1 MVSDAGT
8 AENNTGGP
16 LRKRA
21 EPIVV
26 ARLRLVLVLNVR
38 VPGEPARRILLDRPV
53 LTLGRSSTNDVPLGD
68 RTLSRVHARIEG
80 VESDGPIRLVDLGSR
95 NGTSL
100 NGARITVPVPLAAGD
115 RIQLGETLV
124 EVIEESTT
132 RVVIDGIGEESSKRT
147 TFLQS
152 SKDLLRPHKTAWDSK
167 LGAEELARLNAT
179 LRMLNEIS
187 VDMLGDIP
195 LPRLVELI
203 LEKTFTFLQPD
214 RGLLMLADEQGGLRS
229 EKVKYAPGV
238 DPSDIRL
245 SKTLIQ
251 SVVDKKNGVLLIDA
265 ATDAG
270 LGAAESIRIQGI
282 TSCMA
287 APLFVEDKVIGLIY
301 LEVRLGR
308 KSFSEEDLRLL
319 TSLANTAAIKIQNL
333 RLQEGAVARERIE
346 REMALAWEIQRR
358 LLPEAEPTLP
368 HTQLLGRT
376 VPSGTVSGDYYDF
389 FERGDKSLDVV
400 VADVSGKG
408 MGASILAAS
417 VQAAFQVWAGEH
429 FPPGLLCT
437 RLNDMVFRRT
447 SPEKFITFFL
457 ALYDPESGS
466 IVYTNAGHNPGIL
479 VRKDGS
485 SELLGAHGPPLGMFA
500 GKTYG
505 SGTFTMA
512 EGDLLALYTDG
523 VTEAANPEDE
533 EFGTPRL
540 VETLVKARS
549 LSVEEIDAELGAALV
564 VFTAGTPFG
573 DDRTFVLLKR
583 T

>member
-1 MVSDAGT
+1 
-8 AENNTGGP
+8 
-16 LRKRA
+16 
-21 EPIVV
+21 
-26 ARLRLVLVLNVR
+26 
-38 VPGEPARRILLDRPV
+38 
-53 LTLGRSSTNDVPLGD
+53 
-68 RTLSRVHARIEG
+68 
-80 VESDGPIRLVDLGSR
+80 
-95 NGTSL
+95 
-100 NGARITVPVPLAAGD
+100 
-115 RIQLGETLV
+115 
-124 EVIEESTT
+124 
-132 RVVIDGIGEESSKRT
+132 
-147 TFLQS
+147 
-152 SKDLLRPHKTAWDSK
+152 LRPHKQAWDSK
-167 LGAEELARLNAT
+167 VGAEELARVNAS

-187 VDMLGDIP
+187 VDLLGDIP
-195 LPRLVELI
+195 LNRLLELI

-214 RGLLMLADEQGGLRS
+214 RGLLMLADDHGELKP
-229 EKVKYAPGV
+229 EKVKYAAGV

-251 SVVDKKNGVLLIDA
+251 SVVEKKNGVLLIDA

-287 APLFVEDKVIGLIY
+287 APLFVEDRVIGLIY

-319 TSLANTAAIKIQNL
+319 TSLANTSAIKIQNL
-333 RLQEGAVARERIE
+333 RLQEGAAARRRIE
-346 REMALAWEIQRR
+346 SDMALAWEIQRR
-358 LLPEAEPTLP
+358 LLPEAEPMLP
-368 HTQLLGRT
+368 HTELLGRT
-376 VPSGTVSGDYYDF
+376 VPSRTVSGDYYDF

-408 MGASILAAS
+408 MGASILAAW
-417 VQAAFQVWAGEH
+417 VQSAFQAWAGEH
-429 FPPGLLCT
+429 FPPDRLCS
-437 RLNDMVFRRT
+437 RLNEMVFRRT

-466 IVYTNAGHNPGIL
+466 VVFTNAGHNPGIL
-479 VRKDGS
+479 VRACGTT
-485 SELLGAHGPPLGMFA
+485 ELLGAHGPPLGLFP

-505 SGTFTMA
+505 SGTFTL
-512 EGDLLALYTDG
+512 ETGDLLALYTDG

-540 VETLVKARS
+540 VETLVRARGG
-549 LSVEEIDAELGAALV
+549 SVAEIEAELGAALV
-564 VFTAGTPFG
+564 LFTAGTPFG

>member
-1 MVSDAGT
+1 
-8 AENNTGGP
+8 
-16 LRKRA
+16 
-21 EPIVV
+21 
-26 ARLRLVLVLNVR
+26 VLILNVR
-38 VPGEPARRILLDRPV
+38 VPGEPARRIKLDRPV

-80 VESDGPIRLVDLGSR
+80 VLDGGPIRLVDLGSR

-100 NGARITVPVPLAAGD
+100 NGSRITEPVPLSAGD

-124 EVIEESTT
+124 EIIEESTT
-132 RVVIDGIGEESSKRT
+132 RVFIDALGEESSKRT

-152 SKDLLRPHKTAWDSK
+152 SKDLLRPHKQAWDSK
-167 LGAEELARLNAT
+167 VGAEELARVNAS

-187 VDMLGDIP
+187 VDLLGDIP
-195 LPRLVELI
+195 LNRLLELI

-214 RGLLMLADEQGGLRS
+214 RGLLMLADDHGELKP
-229 EKVKYAPGV
+229 EKVKYAAGV

-251 SVVDKKNGVLLIDA
+251 TVVEKKNGVLLIDA

-287 APLFVEDKVIGLIY
+287 APLFVEDRVIGLIY

-319 TSLANTAAIKIQNL
+319 TSLANTSAIKIQNL
-333 RLQEGAVARERIE
+333 RLQEGAVARQRIE
-346 REMALAWEIQRR
+346 HDMALAWDIQRR
-358 LLPEAEPTLP
+358 LLPEVEPTLP
-368 HTQLLGRT
+368 HTELLGRT
-376 VPSGTVSGDYYDF
+376 VPSRTVSGDYYDF

-408 MGASILAAS
+408 MGASILATL

-429 FPPGLLCT
+429 FPPDRLCS

-466 IVYTNAGHNPGIL
+466 VVFTNAGHNPGIL
-479 VRKDGS
+479 VRADGTT
-485 SELLGAHGPPLGMFA
+485 ELLGAHGPPLGLFP

-505 SGTFTMA
+505 SGTFTLQT
-512 EGDLLALYTDG
+512 GDLLALYTDG
-523 VTEAANPEDE
+523 VTEAVNPDDE

-540 VETLVKARS
+540 VEALVRARGG
-549 LSVEEIDAELGAALV
+549 SVAQIEAELGAVLLL
-564 VFTAGTPFG
+564 FTAGTPFG

>member
-1 MVSDAGT
+1 M
-8 AENNTGGP
+8 
-16 LRKRA
+16 
-21 EPIVV
+21 
-26 ARLRLVLVLNVR
+26 LVLNVR
-38 VPGEPARRILLDRPV
+38 VPGEPARRIRLDRPV

-80 VESDGPIRLVDLGSR
+80 VLDGGPIRLVDLGSR

-100 NGARITVPVPLAAGD
+100 NGSRLTEPVPLSAGD

-124 EVIEESTT
+124 EIIEESTT
-132 RVVIDGIGEESSKRT
+132 RVVIDGLGEESSKRT

-152 SKDLLRPHKTAWDSK
+152 SKDLLRPHKQAWDAK
-167 LGAEELARLNAT
+167 LGAEELARLNAS

-187 VDMLGDIP
+187 VDLLGDIP
-195 LPRLVELI
+195 LNRLLELI

-214 RGLLMLADEQGGLRS
+214 RGLLMLADDHGELKP
-229 EKVKYAPGV
+229 EKVKYAAGV

-251 SVVDKKNGVLLIDA
+251 SVVEKKNGVLLIDA

-287 APLFVEDKVIGLIY
+287 APLFVEDRVIGLIY

-319 TSLANTAAIKIQNL
+319 TSLANTSAIKIQNL
-333 RLQEGAVARERIE
+333 RLQEGAAARQRIE
-346 REMALAWEIQRR
+346 REMTLAWDIQRR
-358 LLPEAEPTLP
+358 LLPEVEPTLP
-368 HTQLLGRT
+368 HTELLGRT
-376 VPSGTVSGDYYDF
+376 VPSRTVSGDYYDF

-408 MGASILAAS
+408 LGASILAAS
-417 VQAAFQVWAGEH
+417 VQAAFQAWAGEH
-429 FPPGLLCT
+429 FPPDRLCS
-437 RLNDMVFRRT
+437 RLNEMVFRRT

-466 IVYTNAGHNPGIL
+466 VVFTNAGHNPGIL
-479 VRKDGS
+479 VRAGGTT
-485 SELLGAHGPPLGMFA
+485 ELLGAHGPPLGLFP

-505 SGTFTMA
+505 SGTFTL
-512 EGDLLALYTDG
+512 ETGDLLALYTDG

-533 EFGTPRL
+533 EFGMPRL
-540 VETLVKARS
+540 VETLVRARGG
-549 LSVEEIDAELGAALV
+549 SVAQIEAELGEALV
-564 VFTAGTPFG
+564 SFTAGTPFG
-573 DDRTFVLLKR
+573 DDWTFVLLKR

>member
-1 MVSDAGT
+1 M
-8 AENNTGGP
+8 
-16 LRKRA
+16 
-21 EPIVV
+21 
-26 ARLRLVLVLNVR
+26 LVLNVR
-38 VPGEPARRILLDRPV
+38 VPGEPARRIRLDRPV

-80 VESDGPIRLVDLGSR
+80 VLDGGPIRLVDLGSR

-100 NGARITVPVPLAAGD
+100 NGSRLTEPVPLSAGD

-124 EVIEESTT
+124 EIIEESTT
-132 RVVIDGIGEESSKRT
+132 RVVIDGLGEESSKRT

-152 SKDLLRPHKTAWDSK
+152 SKDLLRPHKQAWDAK
-167 LGAEELARLNAT
+167 LGAEELARLNAS

-187 VDMLGDIP
+187 VDLLGDIP
-195 LPRLVELI
+195 LNRLLELI

-214 RGLLMLADEQGGLRS
+214 RGLLMLADDHGELKP
-229 EKVKYAPGV
+229 EKVKYAAGV

-251 SVVDKKNGVLLIDA
+251 SVVEKKNGVLLIDA

-287 APLFVEDKVIGLIY
+287 APLFVEDRVIGLIY
-301 LEVRLGR
+301 LEVRLRR

-319 TSLANTAAIKIQNL
+319 TSLANTSAIKIQNL
-333 RLQEGAVARERIE
+333 RLQEGAAARQRIE
-346 REMALAWEIQRR
+346 REMTLAWDIQRR
-358 LLPEAEPTLP
+358 LLPEVEPTLP
-368 HTQLLGRT
+368 HTELLGRT
-376 VPSGTVSGDYYDF
+376 VPSRTVSGDYYDF

-408 MGASILAAS
+408 LGASILAAS
-417 VQAAFQVWAGEH
+417 VQAAFQAWAGEH
-429 FPPGLLCT
+429 FPPDRLCS
-437 RLNDMVFRRT
+437 RLNEMVFRRT

-466 IVYTNAGHNPGIL
+466 VVFTNAGHNPGIL
-479 VRKDGS
+479 VRAGGTT
-485 SELLGAHGPPLGMFA
+485 ELLGAHGPPLGLFP

-505 SGTFTMA
+505 SGTFTL
-512 EGDLLALYTDG
+512 ETGDLLALYTDG

-533 EFGTPRL
+533 EFGMPRL
-540 VETLVKARS
+540 VETLVRARGG
-549 LSVEEIDAELGAALV
+549 SVAQIEAELGEALV
-564 VFTAGTPFG
+564 SFTAGTPFG
-573 DDRTFVLLKR
+573 DDWTFVLLKR

>member
-1 MVSDAGT
+1 
-8 AENNTGGP
+8 
-16 LRKRA
+16 
-21 EPIVV
+21 
-26 ARLRLVLVLNVR
+26 VLVLNVR
-38 VPGEPARRILLDRPV
+38 VPGEPARRIKLDRPV

-80 VESDGPIRLVDLGSR
+80 VLEGGPIRLVDLGSR

-100 NGARITVPVPLAAGD
+100 NGERITVPVPLSAGD

-132 RVVIDGIGEESSKRT
+132 RVVIEALGDESTKRT

-152 SKDLLRPHKTAWDSK
+152 SKDLLRPHKQAWDSK
-167 LGAEELARLNAT
+167 LGAEELARLNAS

-187 VDMLGDIP
+187 VDLLGDIP
-195 LPRLVELI
+195 LNRLIELI
-203 LEKTFTFLQPD
+203 LEKTFTFLKPD
-214 RGLLMLADEQGGLRS
+214 RGLLMLADEQG
-229 EKVKYAPGV
+229 EMKPEMVKYAPGV

-251 SVVDKKNGVLLIDA
+251 TVVDKKNGVLLIDA

-287 APLFVEDKVIGLIY
+287 APLFVEDRVIGLIY

-319 TSLANTAAIKIQNL
+319 TSLANTSAIKIQNL
-333 RLQEGAVARERIE
+333 RLQEGAAARLRIE

-368 HTQLLGRT
+368 HTELLGRT
-376 VPSGTVSGDYYDF
+376 VPSRTVSGDYYDF

-429 FPPGLLCT
+429 FPPDRLCS

-479 VRKDGS
+479 VRKSGT
-485 SELLGAHGPPLGMFA
+485 SELLSAHGPPLGLFP

-505 SGTFTMA
+505 SGTFTME

-533 EFGTPRL
+533 EFGTARL
-540 VETLVKARS
+540 VEILTRVRA
-549 LSVEEIDAELGAALV
+549 LSVVGIEAELAASLV
-564 VFTAGTPFG
+564 AFTQGTPFG

>member
-1 MVSDAGT
+1 M
-8 AENNTGGP
+8 
-16 LRKRA
+16 L
-21 EPIVV
+21 I
-26 ARLRLVLVLNVR
+26 LNVR
-38 VPGEPARRILLDRPV
+38 VPGEPARRIRLDRPV

-80 VESDGPIRLVDLGSR
+80 VLDGGPIRLVDLGSR

-100 NGARITVPVPLAAGD
+100 NGSRITEPVPLSAGD

-124 EVIEESTT
+124 EIIEESTT
-132 RVVIDGIGEESSKRT
+132 RVVIDGLGEESSKRT

-152 SKDLLRPHKTAWDSK
+152 SKDLVRPHKQAWDSK
-167 LGAEELARLNAT
+167 VGAEELARVNAS

-187 VDMLGDIP
+187 VDLLGDIP
-195 LPRLVELI
+195 LNRLLELI

-214 RGLLMLADEQGGLRS
+214 RGLLMLADDHGELKP
-229 EKVKYAPGV
+229 EKVKFAAGV

-251 SVVDKKNGVLLIDA
+251 SVVEKKNGVLLIDA

-287 APLFVEDKVIGLIY
+287 APLFVEDRVIGLIY

-319 TSLANTAAIKIQNL
+319 TSLANTSAIKIQNL
-333 RLQEGAVARERIE
+333 RLQEGAVARQRIE
-346 REMALAWEIQRR
+346 REMALAWDIQRR
-358 LLPEAEPTLP
+358 LLPEAEPVLP
-368 HTQLLGRT
+368 HTELLGRT
-376 VPSGTVSGDYYDF
+376 VPSRTVSGDYYDF
-389 FERGDKSLDVV
+389 FERGDNSLDVV

-408 MGASILAAS
+408 MGASILATL
-417 VQAAFQVWAGEH
+417 VQAAFQVWAGEY
-429 FPPGLLCT
+429 FPPDRLCS
-437 RLNDMVFRRT
+437 RLNDLVFRRT

-457 ALYDPESGS
+457 ALYDHESGS
-466 IVYTNAGHNPGIL
+466 VVFTNAGHNPGIL
-479 VRKDGS
+479 VRAGGRT
-485 SELLGAHGPPLGMFA
+485 ELLGAHGPPLGLFP

-505 SGTFTMA
+505 SGTFTL
-512 EGDLLALYTDG
+512 ETGDLLALYTDG
-523 VTEAANPEDE
+523 VTEATNPDDE

-540 VETLVKARS
+540 VETLVRARGG
-549 LSVEEIDAELGAALV
+549 SVAEIEAELGAVLLA
-564 VFTAGTPFG
+564 FTAGTPFG

>member
-1 MVSDAGT
+1 
-8 AENNTGGP
+8 
-16 LRKRA
+16 
-21 EPIVV
+21 
-26 ARLRLVLVLNVR
+26 VLVLNVR
-38 VPGEPARRILLDRPV
+38 VPGEPARRIRLDRPV

-80 VESDGPIRLVDLGSR
+80 VLDGGPIRLVDLGSR

-100 NGARITVPVPLAAGD
+100 NGSRITEPAPLSAGD

-124 EVIEESTT
+124 EIIEESTT
-132 RVVIDGIGEESSKRT
+132 RVVIDGLEESSKKT

-152 SKDLLRPHKTAWDSK
+152 SKDLLRPHRQAWDSK
-167 LGAEELARLNAT
+167 VGAEELARVNAS

-187 VDMLGDIP
+187 VDLLGDIP
-195 LPRLVELI
+195 LNRLLELI

-214 RGLLMLADEQGGLRS
+214 RGLLMLADDHGELKP
-229 EKVKYAPGV
+229 EKVKYAPGI

-265 ATDAG
+265 ATDAN

-287 APLFVEDKVIGLIY
+287 APLFVEDRVIGLIY

-319 TSLANTAAIKIQNL
+319 TSLANTSAIKIQNL
-333 RLQEGAVARERIE
+333 RLQEGAAARQRIE
-346 REMALAWEIQRR
+346 REMALAWDIQRR

-368 HTQLLGRT
+368 HTELLGRT
-376 VPSGTVSGDYYDF
+376 VPSRTVSGDYYDF

-417 VQAAFQVWAGEH
+417 VQAAFQAWAGEH
-429 FPPGLLCT
+429 FPPDRLCS
-437 RLNDMVFRRT
+437 RLNEMVFRRT

-466 IVYTNAGHNPGIL
+466 VVFTNAGHNPGIL
-479 VRKDGS
+479 VRAGGAT
-485 SELLGAHGPPLGMFA
+485 ELLGAHGPPLGLFPA
-500 GKTYG
+500 RAYG
-505 SGTFTMA
+505 SGTFTL
-512 EGDLLALYTDG
+512 ESGDLLALYTDG
-523 VTEAANPEDE
+523 LTEAANPEDE

-540 VETLVKARS
+540 VETLVKARGG
-549 LSVEEIDAELGAALV
+549 SVAEIEATLGEALV
-564 VFTAGTPFG
+564 SFTAGTPFG
-573 DDRTFVLLKR
+573 DDRTLVLLKR
-583 T
+583 S

>member
-1 MVSDAGT
+1 M
-8 AENNTGGP
+8 
-16 LRKRA
+16 
-21 EPIVV
+21 
-26 ARLRLVLVLNVR
+26 LVLNVR
-38 VPGEPARRILLDRPV
+38 VPGEPARRIKLDRPV
-53 LTLGRSSTNDVPLGD
+53 LTLGRSSTNDVPLAD

-80 VESDGPIRLVDLGSR
+80 VLEGGPIRLVDLGSR

-100 NGARITVPVPLAAGD
+100 NGERITVPAPLSAGD

-124 EVIEESTT
+124 EVVEESTT
-132 RVVIDGIGEESSKRT
+132 RVVIEAFGDETTKRT

-152 SKDLLRPHKTAWDSK
+152 SKDLLRPHKQAWDSK
-167 LGAEELARLNAT
+167 LGAEELARLNAQ

-187 VDMLGDIP
+187 VDLLGDIP
-195 LPRLVELI
+195 LNRLVELV
-203 LEKTFTFLQPD
+203 LEKTFTFLKPD
-214 RGLLMLADEQGGLRS
+214 RGLLMLADEQGEMRP
-229 EKVKYAPGV
+229 EMVKYAPGV

-251 SVVDKKNGVLLIDA
+251 SVVDKKNGILLIDA

-287 APLFVEDKVIGLIY
+287 APLFVEDRVIGLIY

-319 TSLANTAAIKIQNL
+319 TSLANTSAIKIQNL
-333 RLQEGAVARERIE
+333 RLQEGAAARQRIE
-346 REMALAWEIQRR
+346 REMALAWDIQRR
-358 LLPEAEPTLP
+358 LLPEAEPALP
-368 HTQLLGRT
+368 HTELLGRT
-376 VPSGTVSGDYYDF
+376 VPSRTVSGDYYDF

-417 VQAAFQVWAGEH
+417 VQAAFQVWAGED
-429 FPPGLLCT
+429 FPPDRLCS

-466 IVYTNAGHNPGIL
+466 VVYTNAGHNPGIL
-479 VRKDGS
+479 VRRSGAC
-485 SELLGAHGPPLGMFA
+485 ELLGAHGPPLGLFP

-505 SGTFTMA
+505 SGTFTMG

-523 VTEAANPEDE
+523 VTEAANPDDE
-533 EFGTPRL
+533 EFGMARL
-540 VETLVKARS
+540 VETLVRS
-549 LSVEEIDAELGAALV
+549 RALSVAGIDTELAASLV
-564 VFTAGTPFG
+564 AFTQGTPFG
-573 DDRTFVLLKR
+573 DDRTFVFLKR
-583 T
+583 S

>member
-1 MVSDAGT
+1 M
-8 AENNTGGP
+8 
-16 LRKRA
+16 
-21 EPIVV
+21 
-26 ARLRLVLVLNVR
+26 LVLNVR
-38 VPGEPARRILLDRPV
+38 VPGEPARRIRLDRPV

-80 VESDGPIRLVDLGSR
+80 VLDGGPIRLVDLGSR

-100 NGARITVPVPLAAGD
+100 NGSRLTEPVPLSAGD

-124 EVIEESTT
+124 EIIEESTT
-132 RVVIDGIGEESSKRT
+132 RVVIDGLGEESSKRT

-152 SKDLLRPHKTAWDSK
+152 SKDLLRPHKQAWDAK
-167 LGAEELARLNAT
+167 LGAEELARLNAS

-187 VDMLGDIP
+187 VDLLGDIP
-195 LPRLVELI
+195 LNRLLELI

-214 RGLLMLADEQGGLRS
+214 RGLLMLADDHGELKP
-229 EKVKYAPGV
+229 EKVKYAAGV

-251 SVVDKKNGVLLIDA
+251 SVVEKKNGVLLIDA

-287 APLFVEDKVIGLIY
+287 APLFVEDRVIGLIY
-301 LEVRLGR
+301 LEVRLRR

-319 TSLANTAAIKIQNL
+319 TSLANTSAIKIQNL
-333 RLQEGAVARERIE
+333 RLQEGAAARQRIE
-346 REMALAWEIQRR
+346 REMTLAWDIQRR
-358 LLPEAEPTLP
+358 LLPEVEPTLP
-368 HTQLLGRT
+368 HTELLGRT
-376 VPSGTVSGDYYDF
+376 VPSRTVSGDYYDF

-408 MGASILAAS
+408 LGASILAAS
-417 VQAAFQVWAGEH
+417 VQAAFQAWAGEH
-429 FPPGLLCT
+429 FPPDRLCS
-437 RLNDMVFRRT
+437 RLNEMVFRRT

-466 IVYTNAGHNPGIL
+466 VVFTNAGHNPGIL
-479 VRKDGS
+479 VRAGGTT
-485 SELLGAHGPPLGMFA
+485 ELLGAHGPPLGLFP

-505 SGTFTMA
+505 SGTFTL
-512 EGDLLALYTDG
+512 ETGDLLALYTDG

-540 VETLVKARS
+540 VETLVRARGG
-549 LSVEEIDAELGAALV
+549 SVAQIEAELGEALV
-564 VFTAGTPFG
+564 SFTAGTPFG
-573 DDRTFVLLKR
+573 DDWTFVLLKR

>member
-1 MVSDAGT
+1 
-8 AENNTGGP
+8 
-16 LRKRA
+16 
-21 EPIVV
+21 
-26 ARLRLVLVLNVR
+26 VLVLNVR
-38 VPGEPARRILLDRPV
+38 VPGEPARRIKLDRPV
-53 LTLGRSSTNDVPLGD
+53 LTLGRSSTNDVPLSD

-80 VESDGPIRLVDLGSR
+80 VLEGGPIRLVDLGSR

-100 NGARITVPVPLAAGD
+100 NGERITVPAPLSAGD

-124 EVIEESTT
+124 EVAEETTT
-132 RVVIDGIGEESSKRT
+132 RVVIEALGDESTKRT

-152 SKDLLRPHKTAWDSK
+152 SKDLLRPHKEARDSK
-167 LGAEELARLNAT
+167 LGAEELARLNAS

-187 VDMLGDIP
+187 VELLGDIP
-195 LPRLVELI
+195 LNRLIELI
-203 LEKTFTFLQPD
+203 LEKTFTFLKPD
-214 RGLLMLADEQGGLRS
+214 RGLLMLEDEHG
-229 EKVKYAPGV
+229 EMKPEMVKYAPGV

-251 SVVDKKNGVLLIDA
+251 SVVDRKNGVLLIDA

-287 APLFVEDKVIGLIY
+287 APLFVEDRVIGLIY

-308 KSFSEEDLRLL
+308 KSFSEDDLRLL
-319 TSLANTAAIKIQNL
+319 TSLANTSAIKIQNL
-333 RLQEGAVARERIE
+333 RLQEGAAARLRIE
-346 REMALAWEIQRR
+346 HDMALAWEIQRR
-358 LLPEAEPTLP
+358 LLPEAEPVLP
-368 HTQLLGRT
+368 HTELLGRT
-376 VPSGTVSGDYYDF
+376 VPSRTVSGDYYDF

-429 FPPGLLCT
+429 FPPDRLCS
-437 RLNDMVFRRT
+437 RLNDWVFRRT
-447 SPEKFITFFL
+447 LPEKFITFLL

-466 IVYTNAGHNPGIL
+466 VVYTNAGHNPGIL
-479 VRKDGS
+479 VRKGGTC
-485 SELLGAHGPPLGMFA
+485 ELLSAHGPPLGLFP

-505 SGTFTMA
+505 SGTFTMG

-523 VTEAANPEDE
+523 LTEAANPEEE
-533 EFGTPRL
+533 EFGMERL
-540 VETLVKARS
+540 VETLVRARS
-549 LSVEEIDAELGAALV
+549 LSVGEIEAELSAALV
-564 VFTAGTPFG
+564 AFTSGTPFG

-583 T
+583 S

>member
-1 MVSDAGT
+1 
-8 AENNTGGP
+8 
-16 LRKRA
+16 
-21 EPIVV
+21 
-26 ARLRLVLVLNVR
+26 VLVLNVR
-38 VPGEPARRILLDRPV
+38 VPGEPARRIRLDRPV
-53 LTLGRSSTNDVPLGD
+53 LTLGRSSTNDVPLSD

-80 VESDGPIRLVDLGSR
+80 VLDGGPIRLVDLGSR

-100 NGARITVPVPLAAGD
+100 NGARITVPVTLSAGD

-124 EVIEESTT
+124 EVVEESTT
-132 RVVIDGIGEESSKRT
+132 RVVIDALGDETSKKT

-152 SKDLLRPHKTAWDSK
+152 SKDLLRPHKQAWDSK
-167 LGAEELARLNAT
+167 LGAEELARLNAS

-187 VDMLGDIP
+187 VDLLGDIP
-195 LPRLVELI
+195 LNRLLELI
-203 LEKTFTFLQPD
+203 LEKTFTFLKPD
-214 RGLLMLADEQGGLRS
+214 RGLLMLADEHGGLRP

-270 LGAAESIRIQGI
+270 LGAAESIRMQGI

-308 KSFSEEDLRLL
+308 KSFSEEDLQLL
-319 TSLANTAAIKIQNL
+319 TSLANTSAIKIQNL
-333 RLQEGAVARERIE
+333 RLQEGAASRQRIE
-346 REMALAWEIQRR
+346 REMALAWDIQRR

-368 HTQLLGRT
+368 HTELLGRT
-376 VPSGTVSGDYYDF
+376 VPSRTVSGDYYDF
-389 FERGDKSLDVV
+389 FERGDNSLDVV

-408 MGASILAAS
+408 LGASILAAS

-429 FPPGLLCT
+429 FPPDRLCS

-466 IVYTNAGHNPGIL
+466 IVYTNAGHNPGVL
-479 VRKDGS
+479 VRKGGM
-485 SELLGAHGPPLGMFA
+485 SELLGAHGPPLGLFP
-500 GKTYG
+500 GKSYG
-505 SGTFTMA
+505 SGTFTMG

-533 EFGTPRL
+533 EFGTARL
-540 VETLVKARS
+540 VETLVKARA
-549 LSVEEIDAELGAALV
+549 LSVAEIEAELSAALAS
-564 VFTAGTPFG
+564 FTAGTPFG
-573 DDRTFVLLKR
+573 DDRTLVLLKR
-583 T
+583 S

>member
-1 MVSDAGT
+1 M
-8 AENNTGGP
+8 
-16 LRKRA
+16 
-21 EPIVV
+21 
-26 ARLRLVLVLNVR
+26 LVLNVR
-38 VPGEPARRILLDRPV
+38 VPGEPARRIRLDRPV

-80 VESDGPIRLVDLGSR
+80 VLDGGPIRLVDLGSR

-100 NGARITVPVPLAAGD
+100 NGSRLTEPVPLSAGD

-124 EVIEESTT
+124 EIIEESTT
-132 RVVIDGIGEESSKRT
+132 RVVIDGLGEESSKRT

-152 SKDLLRPHKTAWDSK
+152 SKDLLRPHKQAWDAK
-167 LGAEELARLNAT
+167 LGAEELARLNAS

-187 VDMLGDIP
+187 VDLLGDIP
-195 LPRLVELI
+195 LNRLLELI

-214 RGLLMLADEQGGLRS
+214 RGLLMLADDHGELKP
-229 EKVKYAPGV
+229 EKVKYAAGV

-251 SVVDKKNGVLLIDA
+251 SVVEKKNGVLLIDA

-287 APLFVEDKVIGLIY
+287 APLFVEDRVIGLIY
-301 LEVRLGR
+301 LEVRLRR

-319 TSLANTAAIKIQNL
+319 TSLANTSAIKIQNL
-333 RLQEGAVARERIE
+333 RLQEGAAARQRIE
-346 REMALAWEIQRR
+346 REMTLAWDIQRR
-358 LLPEAEPTLP
+358 LLPEVEPTLP
-368 HTQLLGRT
+368 HTELLGRT
-376 VPSGTVSGDYYDF
+376 VPSRTVSGDYYDF

-408 MGASILAAS
+408 LGASILAAS
-417 VQAAFQVWAGEH
+417 VQAAFQAWAGEH
-429 FPPGLLCT
+429 FPPDRLCS
-437 RLNDMVFRRT
+437 RLNEMVFRRT

-466 IVYTNAGHNPGIL
+466 VVFTNAGHNPGIL
-479 VRKDGS
+479 VRAGGTT
-485 SELLGAHGPPLGMFA
+485 ELLGAHGPPLGLFP

-505 SGTFTMA
+505 SGTFTL
-512 EGDLLALYTDG
+512 ETGDLLALYTDG
-523 VTEAANPEDE
+523 VTEAANPDDE

-540 VETLVKARS
+540 VETLVRARGG
-549 LSVEEIDAELGAALV
+549 SVAQIEAELGEALV
-564 VFTAGTPFG
+564 SFTAGTPFG
-573 DDRTFVLLKR
+573 DDWTFVLLKR

>member
-1 MVSDAGT
+1 
-8 AENNTGGP
+8 
-16 LRKRA
+16 
-21 EPIVV
+21 
-26 ARLRLVLVLNVR
+26 VLFLNVR
-38 VPGEPARRILLDRPV
+38 VPGEPARRIKLDRPV
-53 LTLGRSSTNDVPLGD
+53 LTLGRSSTNDVPLSD

-80 VESDGPIRLVDLGSR
+80 VLQGGPIRLVDLGSR

-100 NGARITVPVPLAAGD
+100 NGERITVPAPLTAGD

-124 EVIEESTT
+124 EVVEESTT
-132 RVVIDGIGEESSKRT
+132 RVVIEALGDESTKRT

-152 SKDLLRPHKTAWDSK
+152 SKDLVRPHKQAWDSK
-167 LGAEELARLNAT
+167 VGAEELARVNAS

-187 VDMLGDIP
+187 VDLLGDIP
-195 LPRLVELI
+195 LNRLIELI
-203 LEKTFTFLQPD
+203 LEKTFTFLKPD
-214 RGLLMLADEQGGLRS
+214 RGLLMLADEQG
-229 EKVKYAPGV
+229 EMKPEMVKYAPGV

-270 LGAAESIRIQGI
+270 LGAAESIRLQGI

-287 APLFVEDKVIGLIY
+287 APLFVEDRVIGLIY

-319 TSLANTAAIKIQNL
+319 TSLANTSAIKIQNL
-333 RLQEGAVARERIE
+333 RLQEGAAARQRIE
-346 REMALAWEIQRR
+346 RDMALAWDIQRR
-358 LLPEAEPTLP
+358 LLPETEPVLP

-376 VPSGTVSGDYYDF
+376 VPSRTVSGDYYDF

-408 MGASILAAS
+408 MGASILATL

-429 FPPGLLCT
+429 FPPDRLCS

-466 IVYTNAGHNPGIL
+466 VVYTNAGHNPGIL
-479 VRKDGS
+479 VRKSGTW
-485 SELLGAHGPPLGMFA
+485 ELLSAHGPPLGLFP

-505 SGTFTMA
+505 SGTFTMG

-523 VTEAANPEDE
+523 VTEAANPEEE
-533 EFGTPRL
+533 EFGMERL
-540 VETLVKARS
+540 VETLVRS
-549 LSVEEIDAELGAALV
+549 RALSVAEIDAEIAAALV
-564 VFTAGTPFG
+564 AFTSGTPFG

-583 T
+583 SETRSGTPAPRET

>member
-1 MVSDAGT
+1 
-8 AENNTGGP
+8 
-16 LRKRA
+16 
-21 EPIVV
+21 
-26 ARLRLVLVLNVR
+26 VLVLNVR
-38 VPGEPARRILLDRPV
+38 VPGEPARRIKLDRPV

-80 VESDGPIRLVDLGSR
+80 VITGGPVQLVDLGSR

-100 NGARITVPVPLAAGD
+100 NGERITVPVPLSAGD

-124 EVIEESTT
+124 EVAEESTT
-132 RVVIDGIGEESSKRT
+132 RVVIDALGDETSKRT

-152 SKDLLRPHKTAWDSK
+152 SKDLLRQHKQVWDSK
-167 LGAEELARLNAT
+167 LGAEELARLNAS

-187 VDMLGDIP
+187 VDLLRDIP
-195 LPRLVELI
+195 LNRLVELI
-203 LEKTFTFLQPD
+203 LDKTFTFLQPD
-214 RGLLMLADEQGGLRS
+214 RGLLMLADEHGEMRP

-251 SVVDKKNGVLLIDA
+251 SVVDRKNGVVLIDA

-270 LGAAESIRIQGI
+270 LGAADSIRLQGI

-287 APLFVEDKVIGLIY
+287 APLFVEDRVIGLIY

-319 TSLANTAAIKIQNL
+319 TSLANTSAIKIQNL
-333 RLQEGAVARERIE
+333 RLREGAAARERIE
-346 REMALAWEIQRR
+346 REMAVAWEIQRR

-368 HTQLLGRT
+368 HTELLGRT
-376 VPSGTVSGDYYDF
+376 VPSRTVSGDYYDF
-389 FERGDKSLDVV
+389 FERGDLSLDVV

-429 FPPGLLCT
+429 FPPDRLCS

-466 IVYTNAGHNPGIL
+466 VVYTNAGHNPGIL
-479 VRKDGS
+479 VRSGGTV
-485 SELLGAHGPPLGMFA
+485 ELLSAHGPPLGLFP
-500 GKTYG
+500 GKVYG
-505 SGTFTMA
+505 SGTFTMG

-533 EFGTPRL
+533 EFGTARL
-540 VETLVKARS
+540 VETLAGARS
-549 LSVEEIDAELGAALV
+549 LPVAGIEAELAAALV
-564 VFTAGTPFG
+564 AFTQGTPFG

>member
-1 MVSDAGT
+1 M
-8 AENNTGGP
+8 
-16 LRKRA
+16 
-21 EPIVV
+21 
-26 ARLRLVLVLNVR
+26 LVLNVR
-38 VPGEPARRILLDRPV
+38 VPGEPARRIRLDRPV

-80 VESDGPIRLVDLGSR
+80 VLDGGPIRLVDLGSR

-100 NGARITVPVPLAAGD
+100 NGSRITEPAPLSAGD

-124 EVIEESTT
+124 EIVEESTT
-132 RVVIDGIGEESSKRT
+132 RVVIDGLEESSKKT

-152 SKDLLRPHKTAWDSK
+152 SKDLLRPHKQAWDTK
-167 LGAEELARLNAT
+167 LGAEELARLNAS

-187 VDMLGDIP
+187 VDLLGDIP
-195 LPRLVELI
+195 LNRLLELI

-214 RGLLMLADEQGGLRS
+214 RGLLMLADEHGELKP

-265 ATDAG
+265 ATDAN

-287 APLFVEDKVIGLIY
+287 APLFVEDRVIGLIY

-319 TSLANTAAIKIQNL
+319 TSLANTSAIKIQNL
-333 RLQEGAVARERIE
+333 RLQEGAAARQRIE
-346 REMALAWEIQRR
+346 REMALAWDIQRR

-368 HTQLLGRT
+368 HTELLGRT
-376 VPSGTVSGDYYDF
+376 VPSRTVSGDYYDF

-417 VQAAFQVWAGEH
+417 VQAAFQAWAGEH
-429 FPPGLLCT
+429 FPPDRLCS
-437 RLNDMVFRRT
+437 RLNEMVFRRT

-457 ALYDPESGS
+457 ALYDPETGS
-466 IVYTNAGHNPGIL
+466 VVFTNAGHNPGIL
-479 VRKDGS
+479 VRAGGAT
-485 SELLGAHGPPLGMFA
+485 ELLGAHGPPLGLFPGRA
-500 GKTYG
+500 YG
-505 SGTFTMA
+505 SGTFTL
-512 EGDLLALYTDG
+512 EPGDLLALYTDG

-533 EFGTPRL
+533 EFGTARL
-540 VETLVKARS
+540 VETLVKARGNP
-549 LSVEEIDAELGAALV
+549 VARIEAMLGEALV
-564 VFTAGTPFG
+564 AFTAGTPFG

>member
-1 MVSDAGT
+1 M
-8 AENNTGGP
+8 
-16 LRKRA
+16 
-21 EPIVV
+21 
-26 ARLRLVLVLNVR
+26 LVLNVR
-38 VPGEPARRILLDRPV
+38 VPGEPARRIRLDRPV

-80 VESDGPIRLVDLGSR
+80 VLDGGPIRLVDLGSR

-100 NGARITVPVPLAAGD
+100 NGSRITEPVPLSAGD

-124 EVIEESTT
+124 EIIEESTT
-132 RVVIDGIGEESSKRT
+132 RVVIDGLGEESSKRT

-152 SKDLLRPHKTAWDSK
+152 SKDLLRPHKQAWDAK
-167 LGAEELARLNAT
+167 LGAEELARLNAS

-187 VDMLGDIP
+187 VDLLGDIP
-195 LPRLVELI
+195 LNRLLELI

-214 RGLLMLADEQGGLRS
+214 RGLLMLADDHGELKP
-229 EKVKYAPGV
+229 EKVKYAAGV

-251 SVVDKKNGVLLIDA
+251 SVVEKKNGVLLIDA

-270 LGAAESIRIQGI
+270 LGAAESIRILGI

-287 APLFVEDKVIGLIY
+287 APLFVEDRVIGLIY

-319 TSLANTAAIKIQNL
+319 TSLANTSAIKIQNL
-333 RLQEGAVARERIE
+333 RLQEGAAARKRIE
-346 REMALAWEIQRR
+346 SEMALAWDIQRR
-358 LLPEAEPTLP
+358 LLPEVEPTLP
-368 HTQLLGRT
+368 HTELLGRT
-376 VPSGTVSGDYYDF
+376 VPSRTVSGDYYDF
-389 FERGDKSLDVV
+389 FERGDNSLDVV

-408 MGASILAAS
+408 LGASILAAS
-417 VQAAFQVWAGEH
+417 VQAAFQAWAGEH
-429 FPPGLLCT
+429 FPPDRLCS
-437 RLNDMVFRRT
+437 RLNEMVFRRT

-466 IVYTNAGHNPGIL
+466 VVFTNAGHNPGIL
-479 VRKDGS
+479 VRAGGTT
-485 SELLGAHGPPLGMFA
+485 ELLGAHGPPLGLFP

-505 SGTFTMA
+505 SGTFTL
-512 EGDLLALYTDG
+512 ETGDLLALYTDG

-540 VETLVKARS
+540 VETLVRARGG
-549 LSVEEIDAELGAALV
+549 SVAQIEAELGEALV
-564 VFTAGTPFG
+564 SFTAGTPFG
-573 DDRTFVLLKR
+573 DDWTFVLLKR

>member
-1 MVSDAGT
+1 M
-8 AENNTGGP
+8 
-16 LRKRA
+16 
-21 EPIVV
+21 
-26 ARLRLVLVLNVR
+26 LVLNVR
-38 VPGEPARRILLDRPV
+38 VPGEPARRIKLDRPV
-53 LTLGRSSTNDVPLGD
+53 LTLGRSSTNDVPLSD

-80 VESDGPIRLVDLGSR
+80 VLGGGPIRLVDLGSR

-100 NGARITVPVPLAAGD
+100 NGERITVPVPLASGD

-124 EVIEESTT
+124 EVVEESTT
-132 RVVIDGIGEESSKRT
+132 RVVIEALTDESTMKT

-152 SKDLLRPHKTAWDSK
+152 SKDLVRPHKVRDSK
-167 LGAEELARLNAT
+167 LGAEELARLNAS

-187 VDMLGDIP
+187 VDLLGDIP
-195 LPRLVELI
+195 LNRLIELI
-203 LEKTFTFLQPD
+203 LEKTFTFLKPD
-214 RGLLMLADEQGGLRS
+214 RGLLMLADEHGEMKAEL
-229 EKVKYAPGV
+229 VKYAPGV

-245 SKTLIQ
+245 SKTLLQ
-251 SVVDKKNGVLLIDA
+251 SVVDRRNGVLLIDA

-270 LGAAESIRIQGI
+270 LGAAESIRLQGI

-319 TSLANTAAIKIQNL
+319 TSLANTSAIKIQNL
-333 RLQEGAVARERIE
+333 RLQAGAEARLRIE

-358 LLPEAEPTLP
+358 LLPEAEPNLP
-368 HTQLLGRT
+368 RTELLGRT
-376 VPSGTVSGDYYDF
+376 VPSRTVSGDYYDF
-389 FERGDKSLDVV
+389 FERGDESLDVV

-417 VQAAFQVWAGEH
+417 VQAAFQVWAGER
-429 FPPGLLCT
+429 FPPDLLCS

-457 ALYDPESGS
+457 AHYEPESGS

-479 VRKDGS
+479 LRKGGTC
-485 SELLGAHGPPLGMFA
+485 ELLGAHGPPLGLFP

-533 EFGTPRL
+533 EFGMARL
-540 VETLVKARS
+540 VETLVGARS
-549 LSVEEIDAELGAALV
+549 LSVAEIDAELGAALV
-564 VFTAGTPFG
+564 AFTAGTPFG
-573 DDRTFVLLKR
+573 DDQTFVLLKR
-583 T
+583 S

>member
-1 MVSDAGT
+1 
-8 AENNTGGP
+8 
-16 LRKRA
+16 
-21 EPIVV
+21 
-26 ARLRLVLVLNVR
+26 VLVLNVR
-38 VPGEPARRILLDRPV
+38 VPGEPARRIRLDRPV

-80 VESDGPIRLVDLGSR
+80 VLDGGPIRLVDLGSR

-100 NGARITVPVPLAAGD
+100 NGSRLTEPVPLSAGD

-124 EVIEESTT
+124 EIIEESTT
-132 RVVIDGIGEESSKRT
+132 RVVIDGLGEESSKRT

-152 SKDLLRPHKTAWDSK
+152 SKDLLRPHKQAWDAK
-167 LGAEELARLNAT
+167 LGAEELARLNAS

-187 VDMLGDIP
+187 VDLLGDIP
-195 LPRLVELI
+195 LNRLLELI

-214 RGLLMLADEQGGLRS
+214 RGLLMLADDHGELKP
-229 EKVKYAPGV
+229 EKVKYAAGV

-251 SVVDKKNGVLLIDA
+251 SVVEKKNGVLLIDA

-287 APLFVEDKVIGLIY
+287 APLFVEDRVIGLIY
-301 LEVRLGR
+301 LEVRLRR

-319 TSLANTAAIKIQNL
+319 TSLANTSAIKIQNL
-333 RLQEGAVARERIE
+333 RLQEGAAARQRIE
-346 REMALAWEIQRR
+346 REMTLAWDIQRR
-358 LLPEAEPTLP
+358 LLPEVEPTLP
-368 HTQLLGRT
+368 HTELLGRT
-376 VPSGTVSGDYYDF
+376 VPSRTVSGDYYDF

-408 MGASILAAS
+408 LGASILAAS
-417 VQAAFQVWAGEH
+417 VQAAFQAWAGEH
-429 FPPGLLCT
+429 FPPDRLCS
-437 RLNDMVFRRT
+437 RLNEMVFRRT

-466 IVYTNAGHNPGIL
+466 VVFTNAGHNPGIL
-479 VRKDGS
+479 VRAGGTT
-485 SELLGAHGPPLGMFA
+485 ELLGAHGPPLGLFP

-505 SGTFTMA
+505 SGTFTL
-512 EGDLLALYTDG
+512 ETGDLLALYTDG
-523 VTEAANPEDE
+523 VTEAANPDDE

-540 VETLVKARS
+540 VETLVRARGG
-549 LSVEEIDAELGAALV
+549 SVAQIEAELGEALV
-564 VFTAGTPFG
+564 SFTAGTPFG
-573 DDRTFVLLKR
+573 DDWTFVLLKR

>member
-1 MVSDAGT
+1 
-8 AENNTGGP
+8 
-16 LRKRA
+16 
-21 EPIVV
+21 
-26 ARLRLVLVLNVR
+26 VLILNVR
-38 VPGEPARRILLDRPV
+38 VPGEPARRIRLDRPV

-80 VESDGPIRLVDLGSR
+80 VLDGGPIRLVDLGSR

-100 NGARITVPVPLAAGD
+100 NGSRITEPVPLSAGD

-124 EVIEESTT
+124 EIIEESTT
-132 RVVIDGIGEESSKRT
+132 RVVIDPIGEESSKKT

-152 SKDLLRPHKTAWDSK
+152 SKDLLRPHKHAFDSK
-167 LGAEELARLNAT
+167 LGAEELARLNAS

-187 VDMLGDIP
+187 VDLLGEIP
-195 LPRLVELI
+195 LNRLLELI

-214 RGLLMLADEQGGLRS
+214 RGLLMLADEHGELKP

-251 SVVDKKNGVLLIDA
+251 SVVEKKNGVLLIDA

-287 APLFVEDKVIGLIY
+287 APLFVEDRVIGLIY

-319 TSLANTAAIKIQNL
+319 TSLANTSAIKIQNL
-333 RLQEGAVARERIE
+333 RLQEGAAARQRIE
-346 REMALAWEIQRR
+346 REMALAWDIQRR
-358 LLPEAEPTLP
+358 LLPEAEPVLP
-368 HTQLLGRT
+368 HTELLGRT
-376 VPSGTVSGDYYDF
+376 VPSRTVSGDYYDF

-417 VQAAFQVWAGEH
+417 VQAAFQAWAGEH
-429 FPPGLLCT
+429 FPPDRLCS
-437 RLNDMVFRRT
+437 RLNEMVYRRT

-466 IVYTNAGHNPGIL
+466 VVFTNAGHNPGIL
-479 VRKDGS
+479 VRAGGKT
-485 SELLGAHGPPLGMFA
+485 ELLGAHGPPLGLFP

-505 SGTFTMA
+505 SGTFTL
-512 EGDLLALYTDG
+512 ERGDLLALYTDG
-523 VTEAANPEDE
+523 VTEAANPGDE

-540 VETLVKARS
+540 VDTLVKARTGTVAQ
-549 LSVEEIDAELGAALV
+549 VEAELGAALV
-564 VFTAGTPFG
+564 SFTAGTPFG
-573 DDRTFVLLKR
+573 DDRTVVLLKR
-583 T
+583 S

>member
-1 MVSDAGT
+1 M
-8 AENNTGGP
+8 
-16 LRKRA
+16 
-21 EPIVV
+21 
-26 ARLRLVLVLNVR
+26 LVLNVR
-38 VPGEPARRILLDRPV
+38 VPGEPARRIKLDRPV
-53 LTLGRSSTNDVPLGD
+53 LTLGRSSTNDVPLSD

-80 VESDGPIRLVDLGSR
+80 VLDGGPIRLVDLGSR

-100 NGARITVPVPLAAGD
+100 NGERITVPVPLSAGD

-124 EVIEESTT
+124 EVVEESTT
-132 RVVIDGIGEESSKRT
+132 RVVIEALGDESTKRT

-152 SKDLLRPHKTAWDSK
+152 SKDLLRPHKQAWDSK
-167 LGAEELARLNAT
+167 LGAEELARLNES

-187 VDMLGDIP
+187 VDLLGDIP
-195 LPRLVELI
+195 FDRLVELI
-203 LEKTFTFLQPD
+203 LEKTFTFLKPD
-214 RGLLMLADEQGGLRS
+214 RGLLMLADEHGEMKPEL
-229 EKVKYAPGV
+229 VKYAPGI

-251 SVVDKKNGVLLIDA
+251 SVVDRKNGVLLIDA

-287 APLFVEDKVIGLIY
+287 APLFVEDRVIGLLY

-308 KSFSEEDLRLL
+308 KSFSEDDLRLL
-319 TSLANTAAIKIQNL
+319 TSLANTSAIKIQNL
-333 RLQEGAVARERIE
+333 RLQEGAAARQRIE
-346 REMALAWEIQRR
+346 REMALAWDIQRR
-358 LLPEAEPTLP
+358 LLPEVEPTLP
-368 HTQLLGRT
+368 HTDLLGRT
-376 VPSGTVSGDYYDF
+376 VPSRTVSGDYYDF

-408 MGASILAAS
+408 MGASILATM
-417 VQAAFQVWAGEH
+417 VQAAFQVWAGEL
-429 FPPGLLCT
+429 FPPDLLCS

-466 IVYTNAGHNPGIL
+466 VVYTNAGHNPGIL
-479 VRKDGS
+479 VRAGGTTD
-485 SELLGAHGPPLGMFA
+485 LLGAHGPPLGLFP

-505 SGTFTMA
+505 SGTFTMG

-523 VTEAANPEDE
+523 VTEAANPEEE
-533 EFGTPRL
+533 EFGMARL
-540 VETLVKARS
+540 VETLVRS
-549 LSVEEIDAELGAALV
+549 RALSVAGIEAELAAALV
-564 VFTAGTPFG
+564 AFTAGTPFG

-583 T
+583 S